1 MKQNMFDA
9 LNRIRAD
16 EKKEYTLQLPMNKDS
31 KYAIFSDLHMQN
43 GNPHEDTFARNRN
56 AFKAALKHYEK
67 NEYSIILL
75 GDIEDFHQH
84 TMLDIYSAYEDIY
97 KILQNFNP
105 GKIYRIY
112 GNHDIEWAIEDP
124 ISGRSQG
131 IATEAIK
138 LGDHIILTHGHQ
150 AQEFYEKDLQT
161 VRVFTFIG
169 KYYEKLF
176 GSNSESSVTQYP
188 SKKDEIYFD
197 WAEAKKKILIC
208 GHTHT
213 PIFASQPL
221 VDLIPQRKEYLSA
234 EFANAKKNENK
245 EQANT
250 MYRRIKWL
258 EGQEKLLEWQKE
270 KNQETLGDVYR
281 RDIILNKNSPYYF
294 NTGSGIF
301 SDGITNI
308 EIEGAKIRMTFWNRE
323 DNERDVITNDTEKD
337 MNSIIAGAVL

>member
-9 LNRIRAD
+9 LNRISAD

-31 KYAIFSDLHMQN
+31 KYTIFSDLHMQN
-43 GNPHEDTFARNRN
+43 GKLHEDTFARNRN
-56 AFKAALKHYEK
+56 AFKAAIEYYQEK
-67 NEYSIILL
+67 NYSIILL

-84 TMLDIYSAYEDIY
+84 TMLDIYSAYSDIY
-97 KILQNFNP
+97 KLFQNFKP

-112 GNHDIEWAIEDP
+112 GNHDIEWALEDP

-161 VRVFTFIG
+161 VRFFTFIG

-188 SKKDEIYFD
+188 SKKDEIYYD
-197 WAEAKKKILIC
+197 WAEENKKILIC
-208 GHTHT
+208 GHTHN

-221 VDLIPQRKEYLSA
+221 VDLIPQRMNYLKTQLDI
-234 EFANAKKNENK
+234 AKNSNNLIKI
-245 EQANT
+245 NT

-258 EGQEKLLEWQKE
+258 EGQKKLLEWQKK

-281 RDIILNKNSPYYF
+281 RDIKLDSNSPYYF

-323 DNERDVITNDTEKD
+323 DNERDVISNVMEKD
-337 MNSIIAGAVL
+337 MNSIIAGAV